1 MKSVASDVSLL
12 SNVLMPTPRGNVLSA
27 EELRDWRLH
36 PQRST
41 RNLWIVAVLSVVF
54 HAAVVMLLPKIQQD
68 DSTMTQTTG
77 PLKVTLLPPPRAER
91 PPTPTP
97 EPTKPPPQRTVIAS
111 STPSSS
117 MPPMYVPP
125 KPPEPTRDPQT
136 AAPPLDFAAALEARR
151 AQRQAEEN
159 YYAQQ
164 NAAARAGER
173 VATAAEKADAA
184 FRRNMRGLGQG
195 EGTSGVFQIQSKG
208 SRYASFTFRGWQGDR
223 SNAKMELIEVD
234 AGLGGDVELATV
246 RRMIALIRTHY
257 NGNFNWESHRL
268 GRVVQLSARPEDTAG
283 LEAFLM
289 REFFG

>member
-1 MKSVASDVSLL
+1 MKSAVTNFSSL
-12 SNVLMPTPRGNVLSA
+12 SNVLMPTLRGSVLSA
-27 EELRDWRLH
+27 EDLQDWRLR
-36 PQRST
+36 PRRSS
-41 RNLWIVAVLSVVF
+41 RNLWIVAVLSVGF
-54 HAAVVMLLPKIQQD
+54 HLALIMLLPKIEQD

-77 PLKVTLLPPPRAER
+77 PLKVTLVPPPRAER
-91 PPTPTP
+91 PPTPVP
-97 EPTKPPPQRTVIAS
+97 QPTTPQRTVIAS
-111 STPSSS
+111 SKPSSA
-117 MPPMYVPP
+117 MPPVYVPP
-125 KPPEPTRDPQT
+125 TPPEPTREPQT

-173 VATAAEKADAA
+173 QASASEKAEAA
-184 FRRNMRGLGQG
+184 FRRNTRGLGQG

-223 SNAKMELIEVD
+223 SNAKLELIEID
-234 AGLGGDVELATV
+234 AGVGGDVELAIV

-257 NGNFNWESHRL
+257 TGNFNWESHRL
-268 GRVVQLSARPEDTAG
+268 GRVVQLSARPDDNAG

>member
-1 MKSVASDVSLL
+1 MKSAASDVSLL
-12 SNVLMPTPRGNVLSA
+12 SNVLMPTPRGNVLST
-27 EELRDWRLH
+27 EDLHDWRLR
-36 PQRST
+36 PRRST
-41 RNLWIVAVLSVVF
+41 RNIWIVAVLSVGF
-54 HAAVVMLLPKIQQD
+54 HAALIMLLPKIQQD

-77 PLKVTLLPPPRAER
+77 PLKVTLLPLPLAQR
-91 PPTPTP
+91 PPTP
-97 EPTKPPPQRTVIAS
+97 EPVKPQPQRTVIAS
-111 STPSSS
+111 SKPSSS
-117 MPPMYVPP
+117 MPPVYVPP
-125 KPPEPTRDPQT
+125 KPPEPTREPQT
-136 AAPPLDFAAALEARR
+136 AAPPLDFAAAVEARR

-173 VATAAEKADAA
+173 VATGAEKADAA

-234 AGLGGDVELATV
+234 AGVGGDVELAIV

-257 NGNFNWESHRL
+257 SGNFNWESHRL